1 MASQV
6 ETSAFPSVYQWETTD
21 PVLGGLGG
29 VANLPLVQLTA
40 RTRFSY
46 DAHAALVTFANT
58 LAPNNSPTLTG
69 TPRAPT
75 PVAGSTSTEVATAAF
90 VRQFA
95 GGVTQVAITGNFYL
109 SADQAG
115 AGIIVVVGSLAAD
128 TYLLF
133 PAVPGRWTVLNAT
146 AGGFAVLTRLAPGG
160 MLVSISNSK
169 AQTVFS
175 NGADMR
181 GAHNDYFSVA
191 LSGIPTAPLAPDNDN
206 SSQVAI
212 TAWVVRCIAE
222 QAGALADGAVIN
234 ANSHADSLFNTEA
247 ATRAAADQAEAAQR
261 GVDFASANNAR
272 YQADLQLLNK
282 FADYPPLS
290 SFGIGN
296 GYQRLP
302 SGLIV
307 QFGQHL
313 TTNGFNEYVSLPVA
327 FPNQI
332 LAIAVSEGSASGW
345 ASAALPTVY
354 GTTVVDRSA
363 FGLSAVAW
371 VGGGFAYRAGILAS
385 YIAIGN

>member
-247 ATRAAADQAEAAQR
+247 ATRAAADQAEAA
-261 GVDFASANNAR
+261 AR
-272 YQADLQLLNK
+272 AAADNTEAQVRYA
-282 FADYPPLS
+282 AD
-290 SFGIGN
+290 
-296 GYQRLP
+296 
-302 SGLIV
+302 
-307 QFGQHL
+307 
-313 TTNGFNEYVSLPVA
+313 
-327 FPNQI
+327 
-332 LAIAVSEGSASGW
+332 
-345 ASAALPTVY
+345 
-354 GTTVVDRSA
+354 
-363 FGLSAVAW
+363 
-371 VGGGFAYRAGILAS
+371 
-385 YIAIGN
+385 